1 MIIYPFNHCQKY
13 NFMNLRLN
21 SEFGTL
27 KAVLMH
33 RPGREIDRLT
43 PYNKEFLLFDDVP
56 YLEALQKEHDT
67 FSNLI
72 KSSTGAMVYQL
83 RELLIRVLYDEQIL
97 LRLMQNALQRS
108 GLVHLAEAILERY
121 STAECAITLTGGLKI
136 HELKRK
142 IPNLNPG
149 ELMDSAFAISPCPNL
164 YFQRDPMAVTPG
176 GIIFSS
182 MKMEGRQREAD
193 LLRTIFENH
202 PEFKDHINKLY
213 PLEGMHSPPSIEGG
227 DIIILSN
234 KAVAIGNSERTDE
247 KAIYHAAKALL
258 GEGTVERVYEVHLP
272 QKRQYMHL
280 DTVFTILDENLA
292 LTYPDALNAVLQT
305 SLYTLK
311 EIREDKVIIKREV
324 LKESLLTILEREIS
338 HLEILHTAD
347 GNPDYAMREQ
357 WFDGANVFAIGP
369 RRVISYNRNIHT
381 NRALLEM
388 GVEVLEIPS
397 SELSRGL
404 GGPRCMTMP
413 ISRSKV

>member
-1 MIIYPFNHCQKY
+1 
-13 NFMNLRLN
+13 MNLRLN

-33 RPGREIDRLT
+33 RPGKEIDRLT

-56 YLEALQKEHDT
+56 YLEALQKEHDA

-72 KSSTGAMVYQL
+72 KEYTGAQVYQL
-83 RELLIRVLYDEQIL
+83 RELLIRVLYDQNIL
-97 LRLMQNALQRS
+97 LQLMQESLRRS
-108 GLVHLAEAILERY
+108 GMVHLAEDILERY
-121 STAECAITLTGGLKI
+121 STAECAGILTAGLKV
-136 HELKRK
+136 HELRRK
-142 IPNLNPG
+142 LPKMNVG
-149 ELMDSAFAISPCPNL
+149 ELMDLAFVISPCPNL
-164 YFQRDPMAVTPG
+164 YFQRDPMALTPG

-202 PEFKDHINKLY
+202 LDFKGNINQLY
-213 PLEGMHSPPSIEGG
+213 PVLGHDNPPSIEGG
-227 DIIILSN
+227 DVIILSQ

-247 KAIYHAAKALL
+247 KAIYHAAKAMLA
-258 GEGTVERVYEVHLP
+258 EGTVERVYEVHLP
-272 QKRQYMHL
+272 QKRQFMHL
-280 DTVFTILDENLA
+280 DTVFTILDENLV
-292 LTYPDALNAVLQT
+292 LTYPDAMNAVLQT

-311 EIREDKVIIKREV
+311 EIKDDKVHIKREV
-324 LKESLLTILEREIS
+324 LKESLLTVLEREIP
-338 HLEILHTAD
+338 HLEILHTAA
-347 GNPDYAMREQ
+347 GNPDYATREQ

-381 NRALLEM
+381 NRALRKM

-413 ISRSKV
+413 ISRSRV

>member
-1 MIIYPFNHCQKY
+1 
-13 NFMNLRLN
+13 MNLRLN

-43 PYNKEFLLFDDVP
+43 PYNKEYLLFDDVP

-83 RELLIRVLYDEQIL
+83 RELLIRVLYDREL
-97 LRLMQNALQRS
+97 LLSLMQNALQRA
-108 GLVHLAEAILERY
+108 GLSYLAEAILERY
-121 STAECAITLTGGLKI
+121 STAECAIILTGGLKI

-142 IPNLNPG
+142 IPNLNAG
-149 ELMDSAFAISPCPNL
+149 ELMDYAFAISPCPNL

-202 PEFKDHINKLY
+202 PDFKDNINRLY
-213 PLEGMHSPPSIEGG
+213 PADGMHHPPSIEGG
-227 DIIILSN
+227 DVIVLSHE
-234 KAVAIGNSERTDE
+234 AVAIGNSERTDA
-247 KAIYHAAKALL
+247 KAIYAAAKALIA
-258 GEGTVERVYEVHLP
+258 EGSVKRVYEVHLP
-272 QKRQYMHL
+272 EKRNFMHL
-280 DTVFTILDENLA
+280 DTVFTVLDENLV
-292 LTYPDALNAVLQT
+292 LTYPDAMNAVLQT
-305 SLYTLK
+305 SLYTFK
-311 EIREDKVIIKREV
+311 DEKDGKINIRREV
-324 LKESLLTILEREIS
+324 LQESLLTVLEREIP

-347 GNPDYAMREQ
+347 GNPDYSMREQ

-381 NRALLEM
+381 NRALREM

-413 ISRSKV
+413 ISRARV

>member
-1 MIIYPFNHCQKY
+1 
-13 NFMNLRLN
+13 MNLRVN

-33 RPGREIDRLT
+33 RPGKEIDRLT
-43 PYNKEFLLFDDVP
+43 PYNKEFLLFEDVP
-56 YLEALQKEHDT
+56 YLEALQREHDV
-67 FSNLI
+67 FSTLI
-72 KSSTGAMVYQL
+72 RDAAGAQVFQL
-83 RELLIRVLYDEQIL
+83 RELLMRVLYDQNIL
-97 LRLMQNALQRS
+97 LQLMRDSLKRS
-108 GLVHLAEAILERY
+108 GLAHVAEDILARY
-121 STAECAITLTGGLKI
+121 STAECAVILTAGLKI

-142 IPNLNPG
+142 LPTLNAG
-149 ELMDSAFAISPCPNL
+149 ELYDFAFAIPPCPNL
-164 YFQRDPMAVTPG
+164 YFQRDPKALTPG

-202 PEFKDHINKLY
+202 PDFKDHVNTLY
-213 PLEGMHSPPSIEGG
+213 PINGHDAPPSIEGG
-227 DIIILSN
+227 DVIILSHE
-234 KAVAIGNSERTDE
+234 AVVLGNSERTDE

-258 GEGTVERVYEVHLP
+258 AEGSVKRVYEVHLP
-272 QKRQYMHL
+272 KKRQFMHL
-280 DTVFTILDENLA
+280 DTVFTILDENLV
-292 LTYPDALNAVLQT
+292 LTYPDAMNAVLQT

-311 EIREDKVIIKREV
+311 ENNGDKVSIKREV
-324 LKESLLTILEREIS
+324 LKESLLTVLAREIP
-338 HLEILHTAD
+338 HLEILSTAD

-381 NRALLEM
+381 NRALRNM

-413 ISRSKV
+413 LSRARI

>member
-1 MIIYPFNHCQKY
+1 
-13 NFMNLRLN
+13 MNLRLN

-33 RPGREIDRLT
+33 RPGKEIDRLT

-56 YLEALQKEHDT
+56 YLEALQREHDT

-72 KSSTGAMVYQL
+72 KDSTGAKVYQL
-83 RELLIRVLYDEQIL
+83 RELLIRVLYDEQVL
-97 LRLMQNALQRS
+97 LHLMKDSLKRA
-108 GLVHLAEAILERY
+108 GMVHLAESILERY
-121 STAECAITLTGGLKI
+121 STAECAGILTAGLKV
-136 HELKRK
+136 HELRRK
-142 IPNLNPG
+142 LPNLNAG
-149 ELMDSAFAISPCPNL
+149 ELMEFAFLISPCPNL
-164 YFQRDPMAVTPG
+164 YFQRDPMALTPG

-182 MKMEGRQREAD
+182 MRMEGRQREAD
-193 LLRTIFENH
+193 LLRVIFENH
-202 PEFKDHINKLY
+202 PDFKSNIHTLY
-213 PLEGMHSPPSIEGG
+213 PVNSHDNPASIEGG
-227 DIIILSN
+227 DVIILSQ

-247 KAIYHAAKALL
+247 KAIYHTAKALL

-272 QKRQYMHL
+272 QKRQFMHL
-280 DTVFTILDENLA
+280 DTVFTVLDENLV
-292 LTYPDALNAVLQT
+292 LTYPDAMNAVLQT

-311 EIREDKVIIKREV
+311 EIKEDKVHIKREV
-324 LKESLLTILEREIS
+324 LKESLLTVLEREIP

-381 NRALLEM
+381 NRALREM

-413 ISRSKV
+413 ISRSRV

>member
-1 MIIYPFNHCQKY
+1 
-13 NFMNLRLN
+13 MNLRLN

-27 KAVLMH
+27 KAVVMH

-56 YLEALQKEHDT
+56 YLEALQKEHDA

-72 KSSTGAMVYQL
+72 KDSTGARVYQL
-83 RELLIRVLYDEQIL
+83 RELLVRVLYDQEIL
-97 LRLMQNALQRS
+97 LMLMRESLKKS
-108 GLVHLAEAILERY
+108 GMVHLAEAILERY
-121 STAECAITLTGGLKI
+121 STAECAAILTAGLKV
-136 HELKRK
+136 HELRKK
-142 IPNLNPG
+142 IPGLQAG
-149 ELMDSAFAISPCPNL
+149 ELMEYAFLITPCPNL

-193 LLRTIFENH
+193 VLRTIFENH
-202 PEFKDHINKLY
+202 PDFKANINKLY
-213 PLEGMHSPPSIEGG
+213 PVNGHDNPPSIEGG
-227 DIIILSN
+227 DVIILSN
-234 KAVAIGNSERTDE
+234 KAVAIGNSERTDG

-258 GEGTVERVYEVHLP
+258 AEGTVERVYEVHLP

-280 DTVFTILDENLA
+280 DTVFTVLDENLV
-292 LTYPDALNAVLQT
+292 LTYPDAMNVVLQT

-311 EIREDKVIIKREV
+311 EIRDEKVHIKREV
-324 LKESLLTILEREIS
+324 LKESLLTVLEREIP
-338 HLEILHTAD
+338 HLEILSTAD

-357 WFDGANVFAIGP
+357 WFDGANVLAIGP

-381 NRALLEM
+381 NRALRDL

-413 ISRSKV
+413 LSRSRI

>member
-1 MIIYPFNHCQKY
+1 
-13 NFMNLRLN
+13 MNLRLN

-43 PYNKEFLLFDDVP
+43 PYNKEFLLFEDVP
-56 YLEALQKEHDT
+56 YLEALQREHDA

-72 KSSTGAMVYQL
+72 KDSTGAQVYQL
-83 RELLIRVLYDEQIL
+83 RELLIRVLYDESIL
-97 LRLMQNALQRS
+97 LQLMRESLKRA
-108 GLVHLAEAILERY
+108 GLVHLAEDILERY
-121 STAECAITLTGGLKI
+121 STAECASILTAGLKI
-136 HELKRK
+136 HELRK
-142 IPNLNPG
+142 KLPNLNSG
-149 ELMDSAFAISPCPNL
+149 ELMESAFAISPCPNL
-164 YFQRDPMAVTPG
+164 YFQRDPMALTPS

-182 MKMEGRQREAD
+182 MKMDGRQREAD

-202 PEFKDHINKLY
+202 MDFKDNVNRLY
-213 PLEGMHSPPSIEGG
+213 PVNGHDNPPSIEGG
-227 DIIILSN
+227 DVIVLSG

-247 KAIYHAAKALL
+247 KAIYHAAKAMLS
-258 GEGTVERVYEVHLP
+258 EGTVQRVYEVHLP
-272 QKRQYMHL
+272 KKRQYMHL
-280 DTVFTILDENLA
+280 DTVFTILDENLV

-311 EIREDKVIIKREV
+311 EVNGDKVHIKREV
-324 LKESLLTILEREIS
+324 LKESLLTILEREIP

-347 GNPDYAMREQ
+347 GNPDYSQREQ

-381 NRALLEM
+381 NRALRQM

-413 ISRSKV
+413 LSRSRV

>member
-1 MIIYPFNHCQKY
+1 
-13 NFMNLRLN
+13 MNLRLN

-33 RPGREIDRLT
+33 RPGKEIDRLT
-43 PYNKEFLLFDDVP
+43 PYNKEYLLFEDVP
-56 YLEALQKEHDT
+56 YLEALQKEHDF
-67 FSNLI
+67 FSDLI
-72 KSSTGAMVYQL
+72 KQSTGAQVYQL
-83 RELLIRVLYDEQIL
+83 RELLVKVISDEGIL
-97 LRLMQNALQRS
+97 LQLMRESLRKS
-108 GLVHLAEAILERY
+108 GLVHVAEDILERY
-121 STAECAITLTGGLKI
+121 STAECATALTAGIKI

-142 IPNLNPG
+142 IPNLKNG
-149 ELMDSAFAISPCPNL
+149 ELMDFAFAIAPCPNL
-164 YFQRDPMAVTPG
+164 YFQRDPMALTPS

-193 LLRTIFENH
+193 LVRTIFENH
-202 PEFKDHINKLY
+202 PEFKDFVNRLY
-213 PLEGMHSPPSIEGG
+213 PVLGHENPPSIEGG
-227 DIIILSN
+227 DVIVLSH

-247 KAIYHAAKALL
+247 KAIYHAAKAMLA
-258 GEGTVERVYEVHLP
+258 EGSVERVYEVHLP
-272 QKRQYMHL
+272 KKRNYMHL
-280 DTVFTILDENLA
+280 DTVFTVIDENLV

-311 EIREDKVIIKREV
+311 EIKDDKIHIKREV
-324 LKESLLTILEREIS
+324 LKESLLTILEREIP

-347 GNPDYAMREQ
+347 GNPDYSMREQ
-357 WFDGANVFAIGP
+357 WFDGANVFAIGA

-381 NRALLEM
+381 NRALRQM

-413 ISRSKV
+413 LSRAKV

>member
-1 MIIYPFNHCQKY
+1 
-13 NFMNLRLN
+13 MNLRLN

-33 RPGREIDRLT
+33 RPGKEIDRLT
-43 PYNKEFLLFDDVP
+43 PYNKEFLLFEDVP
-56 YLEALQKEHDT
+56 YLDAMQKEHDFFT
-67 FSNLI
+67 DLI
-72 KSSTGAMVYQL
+72 KQTTGAQVFRL
-83 RELLIRVLYDEQIL
+83 HELLIQVLSDEKLLFKLMRQALTKSGMTHLTEQIMG
-97 LRLMQNALQRS
+97 RL
-108 GLVHLAEAILERY
+108 
-121 STAECAITLTGGLKI
+121 STAECATALTAGVKV

-142 IPNLNPG
+142 IPNLASG
-149 ELMDSAFAISPCPNL
+149 ELMDYAFVIPPSPNL

-182 MKMEGRQREAD
+182 MKMDGRQREAD
-193 LLRTIFENH
+193 LLKSIFENH
-202 PEFKDHINKLY
+202 PDFKENVNQLY
-213 PLEGMHSPPSIEGG
+213 PINGHDNPPSIEGG
-227 DIIILSN
+227 DVIVLSK

-247 KAIYHAAKALL
+247 KAIYHVAKALL
-258 GEGTVERVYEVHLP
+258 AEGTVERVYEVHLP
-272 QKRQYMHL
+272 QKRNYMHL
-280 DTVFTILDENLA
+280 DTVFTILDENLV

-311 EIREDKVIIKREV
+311 EIKDDKVNIKREV
-324 LKESLLTILEREIS
+324 LNESLLTVLEKEIPY
-338 HLEILHTAD
+338 LEILHTAD

-369 RRVISYNRNIHT
+369 RRVISYNRNKHT
-381 NRALLEM
+381 NQALRNL

-413 ISRSKV
+413 LSRSKI